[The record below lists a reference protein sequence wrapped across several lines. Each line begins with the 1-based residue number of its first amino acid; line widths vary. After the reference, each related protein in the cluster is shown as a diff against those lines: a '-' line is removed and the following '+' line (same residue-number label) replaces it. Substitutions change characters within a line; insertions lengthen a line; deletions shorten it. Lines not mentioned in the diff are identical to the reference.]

1 MRIPTEHFSHVPVVA
16 LSPTMVSPVQTDCS
30 MASAILSRLN
40 GLDGDRGSVGS
51 APTSPKLSRMSLSP
65 IQGAKIMSSS
75 YHDSSSSEPQS
86 LYNISPAHSISE
98 KRYLNLLL
106 CKDVMAKLNFVLILL
121 ISFSGTLRIG
131 LLLKVLLLLI
141 GNIS

>member
-86 LYNISPAHSISE
+86 LHNVSPAHSISE
-98 KRYLNLLL
+98 KRCL
-106 CKDVMAKLNFVLILL
+106 
-121 ISFSGTLRIG
+121 G
-131 LLLKVLLLLI
+131 
-141 GNIS
+141 